1 MQQNL
6 NLKLKLQQSVQ
17 RNLTSVKSLN
27 ATTQSISDQNSD
39 IKNTVT
45 QPQSHNNPN
54 TNESQR
60 NVYII
65 MGFNRKFT
73 NLKEL
78 VSQENTNGSVTV
90 IPCGNVNSA
99 VNQYLRHNLGYEKYK
114 LFNVSKF
121 ILLLPTF

>member
-17 RNLTSVKSLN
+17 RNLTSIKSLN

-45 QPQSHNNPN
+45 QPQCHNNPN

-78 VSQENTNGSVTV
+78 VSQENTDGSVAV

>member
-17 RNLTSVKSLN
+17 RNLTSIKSLN

-60 NVYII
+60 NVYIV

-78 VSQENTNGSVTV
+78 VSQDCYPLWE
-90 IPCGNVNSA
+90 C
-99 VNQYLRHNLGYEKYK
+99 K
-114 LFNVSKF
+114 
-121 ILLLPTF
+121 